1 MEVPEAGHEI
11 KHFGFRRVVT
21 GVIFFGRLNNDIDHV
36 RETTAAAAPFFHGVI
51 DFRRH
56 DKLPTVLIE
65 KVVDNLP
72 DFGIRYIVAAADKH
86 VLIPNMTITIGFCAK
101 EDGSCQEKF
110 TWRACRIIRL

>member
-1 MEVPEAGHEI
+1 
-11 KHFGFRRVVT
+11 VVT
-21 GVIFFGRLNNDIDHV
+21 GVIFFSCLDNYINDV
-36 RETTAAAAPFFHGVI
+36 RETAAATAPFFHGVI
-51 DFRRH
+51 DFRGH

-101 EDGSCQEKF
+101 EDGGCQEKF